1 MGTPAAGEVT
11 RYTMADV
18 KGRNGRSGAPAW
30 IVYKDS
36 VYDVTKYLSEHPAG
50 GDVILEEAGTD
61 ATKAFDES
69 AHTPDAK
76 QIMAKFKIGELV
88 EEEKRYDANGKKK
101 KRVVKAEPEGNRRSC
116 MSIITCGLA
125 G

>member
-1 MGTPAAGEVT
+1 MGTPDEVA
-11 RYTMADV
+11 RYSLADV
-18 KGRNGRSGAPAW
+18 KARTGRNGSAVW
-30 IVYKDS
+30 IVYRDS
-36 VYDVTKYLSEHPAG
+36 VYDLTKYLDEHPAG

-76 QIMAKFKIGELV
+76 TIMAKYKIGELV

-101 KRVVKAEPEGNRRSC
+101 KKVVKAEPEENRRSC
-116 MSIITCGLA
+116 ISIITCGLA